1 MKTFKLIS
9 LQIVEDDQ
17 LVDIELDD
25 GLIIS
30 QENDQSTWLI
40 EAYINI
46 SYDDYFQ
53 KLAKQYKRSH
63 SFDITYLPGSAS
75 TMDEVDVIAEQLYR
89 YLEYI
94 EVSGSLIHALS
105 MRHEIIE
112 GIFHFFIDYDFY
124 VVKEKSIQVKMQKLE
139 QEEFVHD

>member
-1 MKTFKLIS
+1 MITINDMRKAVMATLKTYFSSITIYEEQKQGVEGPCFFVKLLS
-9 LQIVEDDQ
+9 TKQIRE
-17 LVDIELDD
+17 
-25 GLIIS
+25 
-30 QENDQSTWLI
+30 
-40 EAYINI
+40 INRR
-46 SYDDYFQ
+46 
-53 KLAKQYKRSH
+53 YKRSH
-63 SFDITYLPGSAS
+63 SYDIAYLPGSAS